1 MIELQDVTVR
11 YPNGV
16 DALRGVSVTVDPGEF
31 VFVVGPTGSGK
42 STFLKLLYREVR
54 PLSGEVYVAGRNV
67 SSIGENK
74 LPFFRRHIGVVF
86 QDYRLIP
93 HKTAYENV
101 AFALQVTGASGRTI
115 RERVPDIL
123 RMVGLATKAKCF
135 PEQLSGGEQQR
146 VSIARAL
153 VNAPPL
159 LIADEPTGNLDP
171 ATSQDI
177 FQLLNAVH
185 REGTTVVIATHDAA
199 VVNRMQKRVLSF
211 EDGQILRDD
220 HVGRYDIERDIL
232 FHAMES
238 APLEEMLSAK

>member
-16 DALRGVSVTVDPGEF
+16 DALRGVSATMDPGEF

-54 PLSGEVYVAGRNV
+54 PLAGAVYVLGRNV
-67 SSIGENK
+67 AAIREGQI
-74 LPFFRRHIGVVF
+74 PYFRRHIGVVF

-101 AFALQVTGASGRTI
+101 AFALQVTGAPGRTI

-123 RMVGLATKAKCF
+123 NMVGLSAKAKCF

-159 LIADEPTGNLDP
+159 LVADEPTGNLDP
-171 ATSQDI
+171 TTSHEI
-177 FQLLNAVH
+177 FHLLNAIH
-185 REGTTVVIATHDAA
+185 REGTTVVVATHDAA

-211 EDGQILRDD
+211 EDGRILRDD
-220 HVGRYDIERDIL
+220 HVGRYDLDQSAFFETLETAPAGL
-232 FHAMES
+232 F
-238 APLEEMLSAK
+238 